1 MREAVVIDAVRTP
14 VGRYGGVLKDVRS
27 DDMAALCIAE
37 IAKRNN
43 LDPSKVEDVILG
55 CSNQAGDDNRNVGR
69 MALLLAGFPVEIGGQ
84 TINRLCGSALNAINS
99 AAQAI
104 KVGEGDVFIA
114 GGTESMTRSPF
125 VFGKAETAFSR
136 DMNVFDS
143 TIGWRF
149 VNPKMKEKYGTL
161 GMGETAELVAEK
173 YGITRQEQDEFA
185 LLTQQKWGKA
195 FDAGKFKDEM
205 VNVPIP
211 GKKGEVSYV
220 DRDEHPRPDVTMDQ
234 LAKLKPAFKKDGT
247 VTAGN
252 ASGVNDGAAAVLLME
267 AQTAKDLGYKPIVR
281 VVASAVAGVH
291 PSYMGLGPIPATRKA
306 LQRAGLKAEQLDV
319 IELNEAFAAQSIP
332 CIRELGLD
340 PAKVN
345 VNGGA
350 IAIGHPLGSTGARI
364 FATLVHEMKR
374 TQCALWPCQHVHR
387 RRTGHCDHRRARLRI
402 SESAACCRFADSVRK
417 CRTCRFTMTAAY
429 AGKPCLLRSFYGR
442 SAFRYSRT

>member
-1 MREAVVIDAVRTP
+1 MREAVVVDAVRTP

-37 IAKRNN
+37 ITKRNK

-69 MALLLAGFPVEIGGQ
+69 MALLLAGYPVEVGGQ

-125 VFGKAETAFSR
+125 VFGKAEAAFSR
-136 DMNVFDS
+136 DTAIYDS

-149 VNPKMKEKYGTL
+149 VNPKMKEKYGIL
-161 GMGETAELVAEK
+161 GMGETAEKVAEK

-185 LLTQQKWGKA
+185 LKTQQKWKAA
-195 FDAGKFKDEM
+195 FDAGRFKDEL
-205 VNVPIP
+205 VYVPTK
-211 GKKGEVSYV
+211 GAKKGEIILVE
-220 DRDEHPRPDVTMDQ
+220 RDEHPRPDVTIES
-234 LAKLKPAFKKDGT
+234 LAKMSPAFKKDGT

-252 ASGVNDGAAAVLLME
+252 ASGVNDGAAAVLLMDAE
-267 AQTAKDLGYKPIVR
+267 TAKALGYTPMVR
-281 VVASAVAGVH
+281 IVASAVAGVH
-291 PSYMGLGPIPATRKA
+291 PDYMGMGPVPATRKA
-306 LQRAGLKAEQLDV
+306 LQRAGLKIDDIDLA
-319 IELNEAFAAQSIP
+319 ELNEAFAAQSIP

-364 FATLVHEMKR
+364 FTTLVHEMKR
-374 TQCALWPCQHVHR
+374 R
-387 RRTGHCDHRRARLRI
+387 GSR
-402 SESAACCRFADSVRK
+402 
-417 CRTCRFTMTAAY
+417 
-429 AGKPCLLRSFYGR
+429 YGLVSMCIGVGQGIATIVER
-442 SAFRYSRT
+442 V

>member
-14 VGRYGGVLKDVRS
+14 VGKYGGVLKDVRS
-27 DDMAALCIAE
+27 DDLAALCIAE

-43 LDPSKVEDVILG
+43 LDPSKVEDVIFG

-69 MALLLAGFPVEIGGQ
+69 MALLLAGFPVEIPGQ

-104 KVGEGDVFIA
+104 KAGEGDVFIA

-125 VFGKAETAFSR
+125 VFGKAESAFSR

-195 FDAGKFKDEM
+195 FDSGKFKDEM

-220 DRDEHPRPDVTMDQ
+220 ERDEHPRPDVTLDQ

-267 AQTAKDLGYKPIVR
+267 AQTAKDLGYTPIVR

-374 TQCALWPCQHVHR
+374 R
-387 RRTGHCDHRRARLRI
+387 NAR
-402 SESAACCRFADSVRK
+402 
-417 CRTCRFTMTAAY
+417 
-429 AGKPCLLRSFYGR
+429 YGLVSMCIGVGQGIATIVER
-442 SAFRYSRT
+442 V

>member
-1 MREAVVIDAVRTP
+1 MREAVVVDAVRTP
-14 VGRYGGVLKDVRS
+14 VGSYGGVLKDVRS
-27 DDMAALCIAE
+27 DDMAALCISE
-37 IAKRNN
+37 IARRNN
-43 LDPSKVEDVILG
+43 LDPNKVEDVIFG

-125 VFGKAETAFSR
+125 VIGKAETAFSR
-136 DMNVFDS
+136 QANMFDS

-173 YGITRQEQDEFA
+173 YGIKRLEQDEFA
-185 LLTQQKWGKA
+185 FATQKKWGAA
-195 FDAGKFKDEM
+195 FAAGKFKDEM

-211 GKKGEVSYV
+211 GKKGEITIV
-220 DRDEHPRPDVTMDQ
+220 DKDEHPRPDVTMEG

-267 AQTAKDLGYKPIVR
+267 AQTAIALGYKPIVR
-281 VVASAVAGVH
+281 IITSAVAGVD
-291 PSYMGLGPIPATRKA
+291 PSYMGMGPVPATRKA
-306 LQRAGLKAEQLDV
+306 LQRAGLKIDDIDLV
-319 IELNEAFAAQSIP
+319 ELNEAFAAQSIP
-332 CIRELGLD
+332 CMRELGLD

-364 FATLVHEMKR
+364 FTTLVHEMKR
-374 TQCALWPCQHVHR
+374 RNVRYGLVSMCIGVGQGIATIVE
-387 RRTGHCDHRRARLRI
+387 RT
-402 SESAACCRFADSVRK
+402 
-417 CRTCRFTMTAAY
+417 Y
-429 AGKPCLLRSFYGR
+429 
-442 SAFRYSRT
+442 

>member
-1 MREAVVIDAVRTP
+1 MREAVVVDAVRTP
-14 VGRYGGVLKDVRS
+14 VGKYGGVLKDVRS
-27 DDMAALCIAE
+27 DDLAALCISE
-37 IAKRNN
+37 ITKRSK
-43 LDPSKVEDVILG
+43 LDPSKVEDVIFG

-69 MALLLAGFPVEIGGQ
+69 MALLLAGFPVEVGGQ

-99 AAQAI
+99 SAQAI
-104 KVGEGDVFIA
+104 KVGEGDIFIA

-125 VFGKAETAFSR
+125 VFGKAEAAYAR
-136 DMNVFDS
+136 EVKVFDS

-149 VNPKMKEKYGTL
+149 INPKMAELYPPI

-185 LLTQQKWGKA
+185 LATQKKWGAA
-195 FDAGKFKDEM
+195 FDAGKFKDET
-205 VNVPIP
+205 VNVPVP
-211 GKKGEVSYV
+211 GAKKGEVILV
-220 DRDEHPRPDVTMDQ
+220 DRDEHPRPDVTMEQ

-267 AQTAKDLGYKPIVR
+267 AEAAKALGYKPIVR

-291 PSYMGLGPIPATRKA
+291 PSYMGMGPVPATRKA
-306 LQRAGLKAEQLDV
+306 LQRAGLKMEDIDLV
-319 IELNEAFAAQSIP
+319 ELNEAFAAQSIP
-332 CIRELGLD
+332 CMRELGLD

-364 FATLVHEMKR
+364 FTTLVHEMKR
-374 TQCALWPCQHVHR
+374 R
-387 RRTGHCDHRRARLRI
+387 N
-402 SESAACCRFADSVRK
+402 VRYGLV
-417 CRTCRFTMTAAY
+417 TMCIGVGQGIATIVE
-429 AGKPCLLRSFYGR
+429 RV
-442 SAFRYSRT
+442 

>member
-27 DDMAALCIAE
+27 DDMAALCISE
-37 IAKRNN
+37 ITKRNH
-43 LDPSKVEDVILG
+43 LDPNKVEDVILG

-69 MALLLAGFPVEIGGQ
+69 MALLLAGFPVEVGGQ
-84 TINRLCGSALNAINS
+84 TVNRLCGSALNAINS

-125 VFGKAETAFSR
+125 VFGKAESSFSR
-136 DMNVFDS
+136 EVKVYDS

-149 VNPKMKEKYGTL
+149 VNPKMQEKYGTL
-161 GMGETAELVAEK
+161 GMGETAEKVAEK

-185 LLTQQKWGKA
+185 LLTQQKWGAA
-195 FDAGKFKDEM
+195 FSTGKFKDEM
-205 VNVPIP
+205 VYVPVP
-211 GKKGEVSYV
+211 GAKKGEVILV
-220 DRDEHPRPDVTMDQ
+220 DRDEHPRPDVTPEQ

-267 AQTAKDLGYKPIVR
+267 AQTAKALGYKPIVR
-281 VVASAVAGVH
+281 VVASAIAGV
-291 PSYMGLGPIPATRKA
+291 PPDYMGMGPVPATRKA
-306 LQRAGLKAEQLDV
+306 LQRAGLKIDDIDLV
-319 IELNEAFAAQSIP
+319 ELNEAFAAQSIP

-364 FATLVHEMKR
+364 FSTLVHEMKR
-374 TQCALWPCQHVHR
+374 RGSRYGLV
-387 RRTGHCDHRRARLRI
+387 
-402 SESAACCRFADSVRK
+402 
-417 CRTCRFTMTAAY
+417 TMCIGVGQGIATIVE
-429 AGKPCLLRSFYGR
+429 RV
-442 SAFRYSRT
+442 

>member
-1 MREAVVIDAVRTP
+1 M
-14 VGRYGGVLKDVRS
+14 
-27 DDMAALCIAE
+27 
-37 IAKRNN
+37 
-43 LDPSKVEDVILG
+43 G

-136 DMNVFDS
+136 DINVFDS

-306 LQRAGLKAEQLDV
+306 LQRAGLKTE
-319 IELNEAFAAQSIP
+319 
-332 CIRELGLD
+332 
-340 PAKVN
+340 
-345 VNGGA
+345 
-350 IAIGHPLGSTGARI
+350 
-364 FATLVHEMKR
+364 
-374 TQCALWPCQHVHR
+374 
-387 RRTGHCDHRRARLRI
+387 
-402 SESAACCRFADSVRK
+402 
-417 CRTCRFTMTAAY
+417 
-429 AGKPCLLRSFYGR
+429 
-442 SAFRYSRT
+442 RYSM

>member
-1 MREAVVIDAVRTP
+1 MKEAVVIDAVRTP

-27 DDMAALCIAE
+27 DDMAALCISE
-37 IAKRNN
+37 IARRNN
-43 LDPSKVEDVILG
+43 LDPTKVEDVILG

-69 MALLLAGFPVEIGGQ
+69 MALLLAGFPVEVAGQ
-84 TINRLCGSALNAINS
+84 TVNRLCGSALNAINS

-125 VFGKAETAFSR
+125 VFGKAESAFSR
-136 DMNVFDS
+136 DVKVFDS

-149 VNPKMKEKYGTL
+149 INPKMAEKYPPI

-173 YGITRQEQDEFA
+173 YGVTRQEQDEFA
-185 LLTQQKWGKA
+185 LKTQQKWGAA
-195 FDAGKFKDEM
+195 FAAGKFKDEM
-205 VNVPIP
+205 AYVPVP
-211 GKKGEVSYV
+211 GAKKGEVILV

-267 AQTAKDLGYKPIVR
+267 AQTAKDLGYTPIVR
-281 VVASAVAGVH
+281 VVCSAVAGVH
-291 PSYMGLGPIPATRKA
+291 PSYMGMGPVPAIRKA
-306 LQRAGLKAEQLDV
+306 LQRAGLKINDIDL

-332 CIRELGLD
+332 CMRELGID
-340 PAKVN
+340 PDRVN

-364 FATLVHEMKR
+364 FTTLVHEMKR
-374 TQCALWPCQHVHR
+374 R
-387 RRTGHCDHRRARLRI
+387 GSR
-402 SESAACCRFADSVRK
+402 
-417 CRTCRFTMTAAY
+417 
-429 AGKPCLLRSFYGR
+429 YGLV
-442 SAFRYSRT
+442 SMCIGVGQGIATIVEKV

>member
-27 DDMAALCIAE
+27 DDLAALCIAE

-43 LDPSKVEDVILG
+43 LDPSKVEDVVLG

-104 KVGEGDVFIA
+104 KVGEGDIFIA

-125 VFGKAETAFSR
+125 VMNKSDSAFSR
-136 DMNVFDS
+136 DLSLYDS

-161 GMGETAELVAEK
+161 GMGETAELVAAK

-185 LLTQQKWGKA
+185 LKTQQKWGAA
-195 FDAGKFKDEM
+195 FAAGKFKDEL
-205 VNVPIP
+205 VYVPTK
-211 GKKGEVSYV
+211 GAKKGEVILV
-220 DRDEHPRPDVTMDQ
+220 ERDEHPRPDVTMEQ
-234 LAKLKPAFKKDGT
+234 LAKLPPAFKKDGT

-267 AQTAKDLGYKPIVR
+267 AQTAKALGYKPLVRIVT
-281 VVASAVAGVH
+281 SAVAGV
-291 PSYMGLGPIPATRKA
+291 PPDYMGEGPIPATRKA
-306 LQRAGLKAEQLDV
+306 LQRAGLKIEDIDL

-332 CIRELGLD
+332 CIRELGMD

-364 FATLVHEMKR
+364 FTTLVHEMKR
-374 TQCALWPCQHVHR
+374 TN
-387 RRTGHCDHRRARLRI
+387 AR
-402 SESAACCRFADSVRK
+402 
-417 CRTCRFTMTAAY
+417 
-429 AGKPCLLRSFYGR
+429 YGLV
-442 SAFRYSRT
+442 AMCIGVGQGIATIVEKV